1 MANDDR
7 IKAVCIACGTVG
19 TKKRRL
25 APKNNKEKAQL
36 DFRCRACGALNL
48 RGGHKAIYD
57 RGMPPEEGAPTP
69 KDKAALPEVHPPTPK
84 VQEPERSKDD
94 EQEDDSLTIL

>member
-7 IKAVCIACGTVG
+7 VRSVCIACGTVG
-19 TKKRRL
+19 TKKRRP
-25 APKNNKEKAQL
+25 APKNNKEKAQM
-36 DFRCRACGALNL
+36 DFRCRACDALNL

-57 RGMPPEEGAPTP
+57 RGMPPEEGALTP
-69 KDKAALPEVHPPTPK
+69 KDKVVLSEVIPPAPK
-84 VQEPERSKDD
+84 KEPERSKDD